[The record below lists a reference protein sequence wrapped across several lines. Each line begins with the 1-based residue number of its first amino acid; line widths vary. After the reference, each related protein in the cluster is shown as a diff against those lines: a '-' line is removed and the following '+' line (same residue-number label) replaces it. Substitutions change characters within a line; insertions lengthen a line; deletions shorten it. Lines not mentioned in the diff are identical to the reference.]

1 MKIRRNYSV
10 EALLSMLAF
19 GLVIGI
25 IFPLV
30 VNPFVQ
36 WVPGRKVYFMYLC
49 LFAGLLVGANS
60 YLITWWVLIRRVKN
74 MANALNETCVKEGDL
89 TYRLP
94 VESRDF
100 IGLVASRF
108 NENVSSMQD
117 VVRTMVQSMGKVR
130 NTINLQTRK
139 IGDFEA
145 VLKDAEETTE
155 KLQSFTTDLNTTMK
169 TVVEQS
175 SALSNGSEETSAA
188 VFEQQSNIHE
198 IDKQADVMSE
208 SMGETSSSLDEL
220 RASIGHV
227 TDNASH
233 MSEAAGST
241 YDLVSKMSGLVN
253 QIQEIVNES
262 SQFSSAT
269 VEQTGEGVVKVREVS
284 EGISLIRDKG
294 ETLSQVLQKLHQ
306 DSESI
311 GRIIATMEGIGE
323 QTGLLALNASIIA
336 AQAGE
341 DGKSFAVVASE
352 IRDLSD
358 RTSTSARDVGRILVD
373 ISNGINEAHEAV
385 MESTNDIDKGVSL
398 SMESG
403 EVLSRVA
410 DMTNQTMQ
418 RVESIGRLME
428 EQSINFREVIGAIE
442 NVSHLAKSVAGAMT
456 EQREGIELIGK
467 TSDSMTQ
474 ASSHVKRSLSEQRNV
489 SDQISRSISE
499 FRELVDEIN
508 RTNSSH
514 SDRVAQVKDVLITF
528 GNLRQHEKQIISEIT
543 GVHDDAIRAM
553 EALAQQLDRFVL

>member
-543 GVHDDAIRAM
+543 RVHDDAIRAM

>member
-25 IFPLV
+25 IFPMV

-117 VVRTMVQSMGKVR
+117 VVRTIVQSMGKVR

-139 IGDFEA
+139 IDDFEV

-241 YDLVSKMSGLVN
+241 YDLVNKMSGLVN

-398 SMESG
+398 SIESG
-403 EVLSRVA
+403 KVLSRVA

-442 NVSHLAKSVAGAMT
+442 NVSHLAKSVAGAMI

-514 SDRVAQVKDVLITF
+514 SDRVAQIKDVLITF
-528 GNLRQHEKQIISEIT
+528 GNLRQREKQIISEIT
-543 GVHDDAIRAM
+543 GVQDDAIRAM
-553 EALAQQLDRFVL
+553 EALTQQLDRFVL